1 MSETTK
7 KARNTDDKY
16 KNAALDA
23 IEERMRIDNFAP
35 SILNAI
41 NSDVSLRNG
50 IKNLVAEAISEKKSV
65 QDAISNVV
73 DQNQTNKIYKILKN
87 AVVVIV
93 TTIITAVITWL
104 ITRVLPSN

>member
-7 KARNTDDKY
+7 KTRNTDDKY
-16 KNAALDA
+16 KSAALDA

-41 NSDVSLRNG
+41 ESDVSLRNG

-65 QDAISNVV
+65 QDAISGVV

-87 AVVVIV
+87 AVIVVI
-93 TTIITAVITWL
+93 TTVITAVITWL
-104 ITRVLPSN
+104 ISRALPS